1 MPKAKS
7 NQDFEFSQRLRHLRG
22 GTLHERCGTS
32 RNSKRQ
38 PGCYLALE
46 NKGTIL
52 RRGTFDE
59 IAKVLGVSCSFLQTG
74 MQSDA
79 ENHRAVRES
88 RMTVGDLSLEE
99 LIWVIEI
106 KGFEVSIRSR
116 G

>member
-1 MPKAKS
+1 MNVADLAKLVNVS
-7 NQDFEFSQRLRHLRG
+7 PAAIWHW
-22 GTLHERCGTS
+22 
-32 RNSKRQ
+32 
-38 PGCYLALE
+38 E
-46 NKGTIL
+46 NKGTIP

-59 IAKVLGVSCSFLQTG
+59 IAKVLGVSRSFLQTG

-99 LIWVIEI
+99 LIRAIEI